1 MNAYDMIALMMGYS
15 FLGYKI
21 IHVNLFESFVGK
33 CEKHYN
39 EVLTKNNG
47 SYI

>member
-15 FLGYKI
+15 ILEYKI
-21 IHVNLFESFVGK
+21 IHVNLFENFVGK
-33 CEKHYN
+33 CQKHYT

-47 SYI
+47 SDI